1 MIKSKHSYYILGF
14 LLINVIFFLI
24 VQWSFGINEF
34 FKIYGLIGFL
44 LPSVF
49 LYCFGLIG
57 FYLFKRK
64 EKSDITVSEE
74 KENLNSIDGWLL
86 FFIISLIIFSPLF
99 NLYRLFSQIETLA
112 FADMVGMLASISLF
126 IISGIFLWRKKPYAV
141 KFAKIILIT
150 TFIVNIISAVYYSDY
165 SDTAQGTIS
174 DMVWVLYLYNS
185 RRVKQVYGNLHDK
198 QTGMQIWPIMAIIY
212 AFIAP
217 VFGVVFGIVGL
228 INIYKNR
235 KLKGKML
242 STIALI
248 ISLLLL

>member
-1 MIKSKHSYYILGF
+1 MP
-14 LLINVIFFLI
+14 
-24 VQWSFGINEF
+24 E
-34 FKIYGLIGFL
+34 
-44 LPSVF
+44 
-49 LYCFGLIG
+49 
-57 FYLFKRK
+57 
-64 EKSDITVSEE
+64 D
-74 KENLNSIDGWLL
+74 KENLNDISGWLL

-99 NLYRLFSQIETLA
+99 NLYLLFSQIETLLL
-112 FADMVGMLASISLF
+112 ADIIGMLALISLF
-126 IISGIFLWRKKPYAV
+126 IITGIFLWRKKPYAV

-150 TFIVNIISAVYYSDY
+150 TLIVNIISAVYYSDY

-174 DMVWVLYLYNS
+174 SMIWILYLYNS
-185 RRVKQVYGNLHDK
+185 KRVNQVYGNLYDI

-217 VFGVVFGIVGL
+217 VFGAVFGIVGL